1 MEPNTEKNQQAEAQE
16 TAQETAKT
24 AEATAAE
31 ETTATESAEQP
42 ETAAAEAESTTE
54 EDQHMKKKELKAA
67 LEKAEAALADHK
79 DQHLR
84 LMAEYQNYRN
94 RTTEEKKKIYG
105 DAKADCIKSLLTVV
119 DTFERA
125 MDAACSD
132 ETYKK
137 GIEMTF
143 SQLQKALEQ
152 MGVKEIAEVGVEFD
166 PNLHN
171 AIKQM
176 DDTDFEENKVCQ
188 IYQKGYLLGD
198 RLIVRQ
204 WLQFLYRN
212 QLPCA
217 KRQNPLPSSRKQPLP
232 DNTLNKRF

>member
-54 EDQHMKKKELKAA
+54 EDQDMKKKELKAA

-166 PNLHN
+166 PTLHN

-198 RLIVRQ
+198 RLIRPAMV
-204 WLQFLYRN
+204 
-212 QLPCA
+212 A
-217 KRQNPLPSSRKQPLP
+217 VSV
-232 DNTLNKRF
+232 

>member
-54 EDQHMKKKELKAA
+54 EDQHMKKKALKAA

-198 RLIVRQ
+198 RLIRPAMV
-204 WLQFLYRN
+204 
-212 QLPCA
+212 A
-217 KRQNPLPSSRKQPLP
+217 VSV
-232 DNTLNKRF
+232 

>member
-119 DTFERA
+119 D
-125 MDAACSD
+125 AACSD

-198 RLIVRQ
+198 RLIRPAMV
-204 WLQFLYRN
+204 
-212 QLPCA
+212 A
-217 KRQNPLPSSRKQPLP
+217 VSV
-232 DNTLNKRF
+232 

>member
-16 TAQETAKT
+16 TAQETEKA
-24 AEATAAE
+24 AEAAT
-31 ETTATESAEQP
+31 ETTETTSAEQP
-42 ETAAAEAESTTE
+42 EAAAAEAESTTE

-176 DDTDFEENKVCQ
+176 DDTDFEENKVCE

-198 RLIVRQ
+198 RLIRPAMV
-204 WLQFLYRN
+204 
-212 QLPCA
+212 A
-217 KRQNPLPSSRKQPLP
+217 VSV
-232 DNTLNKRF
+232 

>member
-42 ETAAAEAESTTE
+42 ETAAAEAESTTK

-94 RTTEEKKKIYG
+94 RTTEEKKKTYG

-198 RLIVRQ
+198 RLIRPAMV
-204 WLQFLYRN
+204 
-212 QLPCA
+212 A
-217 KRQNPLPSSRKQPLP
+217 VSV
-232 DNTLNKRF
+232 

>member
-94 RTTEEKKKIYG
+94 RTSEEKKKIYG

-198 RLIVRQ
+198 RLIRPAMV
-204 WLQFLYRN
+204 
-212 QLPCA
+212 A
-217 KRQNPLPSSRKQPLP
+217 VSV
-232 DNTLNKRF
+232 

>member
-1 MEPNTEKNQQAEAQE
+1 MKPNTEKNQQAEVQE

-198 RLIVRQ
+198 RLIRPAMV
-204 WLQFLYRN
+204 
-212 QLPCA
+212 A
-217 KRQNPLPSSRKQPLP
+217 VSV
-232 DNTLNKRF
+232 

>member
-31 ETTATESAEQP
+31 EPTATESAEQP

-198 RLIVRQ
+198 RLIRPAMV
-204 WLQFLYRN
+204 
-212 QLPCA
+212 A
-217 KRQNPLPSSRKQPLP
+217 VSV
-232 DNTLNKRF
+232 

>member
-188 IYQKGYLLGD
+188 IYQTGYLLGD
-198 RLIVRQ
+198 RLIRPAMV
-204 WLQFLYRN
+204 
-212 QLPCA
+212 A
-217 KRQNPLPSSRKQPLP
+217 VSV
-232 DNTLNKRF
+232 